1 MGQPACFTRIAGG
14 IERSFLNPVGGNE
27 PVVRRE
33 IFNPNQ
39 GEHAMSK
46 SQDAKKNTKKA
57 PTKTP
62 KEKKEAKRLK
72 KAERKH

>member
-1 MGQPACFTRIAGG
+1 MRGWITMRRRLLWGQRICVPQQQGTRVPFQKESIMG
-14 IERSFLNPVGGNE
+14 
-27 PVVRRE
+27 
-33 IFNPNQ
+33 
-39 GEHAMSK
+39 K
-46 SQDAKKNTKKA
+46 SQDAKKNVKKE